1 MATWRPLIG
10 FRLLRAVPAHMIW
23 VAGDGVLFPSLKK
36 KQRIRANESFQ
47 RTKISFLKLD

>member
-23 VAGDGVLFPSLKK
+23 VAGDGKDKK
-36 KQRIRANESFQ
+36 L
-47 RTKISFLKLD
+47 RTLVAIC